1 MNLIT
6 KNYNGIAIDF
16 NTEESIY
23 INATQIAKHFNKEVK
38 DWLKTNQTQEYLK
51 EFEKEKIVYPNM
63 TKYLP
68 FVYDNTACLTSQKC
82 FILTKNNDS
91 NFDLKYLLAIF
102 NSKLM
107 DYYFKTIGATLG
119 KSGYE
124 MSKIFIEKLPIPKIP
139 ENEQIPFI
147 EKADIMIELNK
158 KFIKKKNK
166 FLNRLKGLGINKP
179 SKKLENFY
187 TLDFNELIKELKKQK
202 IKLPLKEQDEW
213 EDYFNDY
220 KNELNEI
227 LSEIEKTDKEIDK
240 MVYKLYNL
248 TDEEINII
256 ENIN

>member
-1 MNLIT
+1 LDNNPTDSYL
-6 KNYNGIAIDF
+6 
-16 NTEESIY
+16 
-23 INATQIAKHFNKEVK
+23 
-38 DWLKTNQTQEYLK
+38 NQ
-51 EFEKEKIVYPNM
+51 FEKEKITYSEIVREPQFHFDTEKYYIEATSFIM
-63 TKYLP
+63 TGEY
-68 FVYDNTACLTSQKC
+68 
-82 FILTKNNDS
+82 
-91 NFDLKYLLAIF
+91 LKYLIVLL
-102 NSKLM
+102 NSKPIT
-107 DYYFKTIGATLG
+107 YFFKTFYTGGGLG
-119 KSGYE
+119 TNGYRY
-124 MSKIFIEKLPIPKIP
+124 KKAYLEKLPIPKLP

-147 EKADIMIELNK
+147 EKADKMIELNK
-158 KFIKKKNK
+158 KFINKKNK
-166 FLNRLKGLGINKP
+166 FLNRLKGIGVNKI

-220 KNELNEI
+220 RNELNEI